1 MSKADVLKENG
12 TYNADSASVKA
23 DEFLHGIFFDPDDLV
38 QVKYEMLRSVEKK
51 ESSISEASEK
61 YGLSR
66 QTYYV
71 NKSALEKGGLAALI
85 PKKTGPKEGFKLK
98 DEGRRFIDK
107 YLSEHPGAT
116 PHEINAAMAAGMG
129 ITVHDRTV
137 SRYLS
142 KKRQGSR

>member
-1 MSKADVLKENG
+1 MSKIDILKENG
-12 TYNADSASVKA
+12 TFNADSNSVKA
-23 DEFLHGIFFDPDDLV
+23 DDFLHGIFFDPNDLV

-51 ESSISEASEK
+51 ESSISEAAEK

-71 NKSALEKGGLAALI
+71 NKAAIESGGLAALI
-85 PKKTGPKEGFKLK
+85 PKKTGPKDGYKLK
-98 DEGRRFIDK
+98 DEGRRFIDDYISK
-107 YLSEHPGAT
+107 HPGAS
-116 PHEINAAMAAGMG
+116 PHEINVAMAVATG

-137 SRYLS
+137 TRYLS